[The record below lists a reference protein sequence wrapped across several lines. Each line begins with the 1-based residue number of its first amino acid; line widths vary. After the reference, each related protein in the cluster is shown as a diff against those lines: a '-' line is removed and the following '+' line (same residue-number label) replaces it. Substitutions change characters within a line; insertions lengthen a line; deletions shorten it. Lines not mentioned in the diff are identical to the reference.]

1 MPTNAH
7 VHPKR
12 ANGLADSTVFPTCP
26 RRTPDDVS
34 AAPTRTLR
42 SYFKAHLPKTDAEP
56 AVETH
61 FFFDRGDMRS
71 IANAHEN
78 ARAAA
83 ADLGP
88 RASLSVWAAPLLS
101 GPWSGVPTIG
111 ATS

>member
-1 MPTNAH
+1 MPTHAH
-7 VHPKR
+7 VHPQR
-12 ANGLADSTVFPTCP
+12 VTDPVDPTVCPTRP
-26 RRTPDDVS
+26 RRTPDVVG
-34 AAPTRTLR
+34 RTLR
-42 SYFKAHLPKTDAEP
+42 SYFKAHLPKTDDAP

-78 ARAAA
+78 ARAVVADMGARAA
-83 ADLGP
+83 
-88 RASLSVWAAPLLS
+88 LSVWAPPLLS